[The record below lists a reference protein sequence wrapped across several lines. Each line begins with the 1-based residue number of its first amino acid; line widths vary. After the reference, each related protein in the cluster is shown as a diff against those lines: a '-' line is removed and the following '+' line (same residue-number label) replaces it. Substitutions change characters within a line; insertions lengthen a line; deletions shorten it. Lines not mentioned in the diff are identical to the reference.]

1 MIEKK
6 SLMNFKLFILTSQ
19 RRRSHCSIELILIC
33 LNYSMFLIRRSIES
47 ESMEIQARSDKL
59 SFLRESRNEKRE
71 KQEELR
77 ELSIKLHD
85 LSRSDFE
92 KKRR

>member
-1 MIEKK
+1 
-6 SLMNFKLFILTSQ
+6 
-19 RRRSHCSIELILIC
+19 
-33 LNYSMFLIRRSIES
+33 
-47 ESMEIQARSDKL
+47 MEIQARSDKL